1 MSRTQQ
7 EFGTNTTSFEST
19 SIEEIDNFEITGLQS
34 VDSSDYTLSL
44 QSVFRND
51 LISEFEFEWILQF
64 NFAELDLANIEG
76 IIPKKYKPDS
86 EDNDSLYYIY
96 GLSTSDEIDRPSFE
110 ILEAVGIESILQ
122 TSYSSKEISSL
133 KAVYEKQELSDSIRG
148 LVSNI
153 SANIFAKM
161 NLNIEQNLNFQ
172 KSKVKKI
179 GFANISVFEKQP
191 EVILKQTEDSI
202 AVITPVFQGGY

>member
-110 ILEAVGIESILQ
+110 ILEAVGIESNLQ
-122 TSYSSKEISSL
+122 TSYSSKEIFSL